1 MCHFF
6 VSYAMPQFR
15 LLLYSIYAYFTITLR
30 CYDKLWFGFI
40 RSHHLVLPLS
50 STTFELNTKSER
62 ARKRESEKK
71 IKKYTP
77 THLHKAA
84 PKRTSWLV
92 SFRIPSSK
100 ILLFLCC
107 GTFNEHFVQYLTYT
121 HHVAVDRFTTIQTY
135 FDSESVGY
143 SFFPFPSYFFT
154 STFYFT
160 AVTSIQRIPPV

>member
-1 MCHFF
+1 MCHFFF

-30 CYDKLWFGFI
+30 CMISYGLGLFVVIIWCFHCRRNCLYWI
-40 RSHHLVLPLS
+40 RRE
-50 STTFELNTKSER
+50 T
-62 ARKRESEKK
+62 ARYKN
-71 IKKYTP
+71 KKYTP

-92 SFRIPSSK
+92 SFRIPSSR
-100 ILLFLCC
+100 ILLFLFC
-107 GTFNEHFVQYLTYT
+107 GTFNEHLYNITHTQ
-121 HHVAVDRFTTIQTY
+121 HHVAVDRSTTIQTY

-160 AVTSIQRIPPV
+160 AVTSTQRIPPV